1 MTYRLIPLPFAPTVR
16 ARIQL
21 TFFLQRSFSKMTDSS
36 TQQQTT
42 PNAEVSQP
50 GVNSESPLPV
60 GGLARSETSTST
72 LLTREQQLKEEIDR
86 LKREEQALQQKDE
99 IIKKNIDSLRE
110 QKVAAAIAQ
119 DQE

>member
-1 MTYRLIPLPFAPTVR
+1 
-16 ARIQL
+16 
-21 TFFLQRSFSKMTDSS
+21 MTDPL
-36 TQQQTT
+36 TQEQTAA
-42 PNAEVSQP
+42 NAEVSQP
-50 GVNSESPLPV
+50 AINSESPLPA

-110 QKVAAAIAQ
+110 QKVAAAIAR